1 MFHHYSGGVE
11 TQLGQSYV
19 ASIDVIG
26 TRGSSIAI
34 LRNLNQPLAGTLDAN
49 GPVPYPGFGHIQWRE
64 YSGESTYK
72 GADFSFERRF
82 NAGYGFRASYTL
94 GESRDQAPEHLSAS
108 SGRPQNGRDLSSW
121 EGPSDFDV
129 RHRLVAN
136 FVAELPFGPGKRFAT
151 SGPAGALLGGWLV
164 SGIFTARSGMPF
176 TVTQSTNNVGAGATG
191 LPDLTGDPQGDE
203 TVDSW
208 FNVAAF
214 TAVPSGRFGNAGR
227 NTLRGPNFRT
237 VDFSVQRRIAI
248 RESVGATLR
257 WDVFNA
263 TNRTNLGLPERN
275 IIAATRGTITSLSGD
290 PRIMQFAL
298 RIDF

>member
-1 MFHHYSGGVE
+1 M
-11 TQLGQSYV
+11 
-19 ASIDVIG
+19 
-26 TRGSSIAI
+26 
-34 LRNLNQPLAGTLDAN
+34 
-49 GPVPYPGFGHIQWRE
+49 
-64 YSGESTYK
+64 
-72 GADFSFERRF
+72 
-82 NAGYGFRASYTL
+82 
-94 GESRDQAPEHLSAS
+94 
-108 SGRPQNGRDLSSW
+108 
-121 EGPSDFDV
+121 
-129 RHRLVAN
+129 VAN

-164 SGIFTARSGMPF
+164 SGIFTARSGMPY

-191 LPDLTGDPQGDE
+191 VPDLTGDPKGDE

-214 TAVPSGRFGNAGR
+214 TAVPSGKFGNAGR

-248 RESVGATLR
+248 RDSVGATLR
-257 WDVFNA
+257 WDVFNVA
-263 TNRTNLGLPERN
+263 NRTNLGLPERN